1 MAEKIEP
8 TACDGPLSEANSENQ
23 PALHGAFAS
32 KSQPLTDDQPR
43 KSGGRKSRDKGN
55 RAERLLVRA
64 LQDKG
69 FAAERVPLSGS
80 AGGKYCG
87 DLTVPILGKDHVVE
101 VKVRATG
108 FSQLYAWLEGRDMLV
123 VRADRKEPLVIV
135 PLALGI
141 EIATAAEGNRGGR

>member
-8 TACDGPLSEANSENQ
+8 TACDGRLSEANSDNQ

-55 RAERLLVRA
+55 RAERSLVRA

-80 AGGKYCG
+80 AGGRYCG
-87 DLTVPILGKDHVVE
+87 DLTVPILGKDQVVE

-141 EIATAAEGNRGGR
+141 EIATAAERNRGGR

>member
-8 TACDGPLSEANSENQ
+8 TACDGRLSETNSYNQ
-23 PALHGAFAS
+23 PALFGAFAS

-55 RAERLLVRA
+55 RAERSLVRA
-64 LQDKG
+64 LQAAG
-69 FAAERVPLSGS
+69 FGAERVPLSGS
-80 AGGKYCG
+80 AGGRYCG
-87 DLTVPILGKDHVVE
+87 DLTVPILGRDHVVE

-108 FSQLYAWLEGRDMLV
+108 FSQLYAWLDGRDILV

-135 PLALGI
+135 PLALGV
-141 EIATAAEGNRGGR
+141 EIATAAEQNRGGG

>member
-8 TACDGPLSEANSENQ
+8 TACDGRLSEANSDNQ